1 MPFKN
6 SKVSHLI
13 PRLNVIRKQGYARAV
28 TEDQR
33 YLGSDPASAGLHEL
47 IDSRSNMMLL
57 TCHSTPVAI
66 QSFRADVLQPS
77 QEPPQAREYDSSADA
92 STPEAYNSHIQLKEN
107 FAALDAMVSEYSA
120 AEGVPPNF
128 AEIVFRN
135 PFKENGEQDA
145 SAETRGEVDS
155 VPPCSIPSY
164 TSAGSTGASAIT
176 TPGLG
181 YSSTPDQ
188 AMSCGAEFPF
198 EASEPSTPGDKTM
211 IVDHGLCG
219 ASKATPRRVY
229 GTSIEDHGVVVDGGT
244 DLLKTPKLSPSRFFT
259 SSPLPMTRTASTA
272 ESVKSSKSLTPF
284 SSSIENEGDWI
295 HSQVR
300 DFTDEIRI
308 VLKEKRAFTE
318 KNLEELEAVISTL
331 LLEENA
337 PQPSTELELII
348 KTHMDHLVK
357 EIIESKMMTSA
368 EEHSRL
374 YEVFLRALSLDR
386 KWTRRFRE
394 LYFDI
399 DFYRTDEMMN
409 SGALRGLTLASK
421 DEEQGHIWHVENP
434 RCPED
439 QKLDINPGDWWPNL
453 YCAYR
458 DGAVGTVDSTLT
470 KGRAG
475 NVVALALLTGQEV
488 NGPTLNLI
496 EYSKFGKKEDMF
508 FALITCRDPIRIL
521 RGSNLRSKYAPAA
534 GLRFRVKLFSHKLL
548 DQIQNTYRYSIML
561 ERVPGQKPF
570 NAILQIP
577 TPSQLDEWVLFEEL
591 IGRNYR
597 ERHGDVA
604 YSKWKVFEEEQRTE
618 KEQFLKTKALR
629 DAISKYTVVERKPT
643 EERESECHCDK
654 QYKQSKSSPNHPASM
669 TSPDSAHKSA
679 LEPPLKRHKASANSV
694 ATSLSH
700 NNTSNHVHDLM
711 ENSPQSLNTT
721 ARMDDLTTRKIV
733 SDNGFQPDKELEVGI
748 KCFVN
753 EQNPGFGGVLKQRC
767 ASIHL
772 LHTLLW
778 ERELSSTQQSEATA
792 SAAVPIIKDEK
803 ENVVPDSKVI
813 NSADITP
820 IKNEKGNVQPESNA
834 TLPAPTTPTKV
845 AKVETFVPD
854 SKIAT
859 PKSATPTKS
868 NCVTESRPISPMA
881 SALPVKTSA
890 EPSTIADSKVDDRP
904 KTPETP
910 TRESNAQLA
919 AGIQALTSPKRTNS
933 SAPSSEAGTAEG
945 SEISPEDEAL
955 LVGWFGSTLTKDII
969 ELYKRIL
976 AKPNAKAAS
985 FGEPLMSEPLL
996 DKRLRGII
1004 HGNIKRIFDFKI
1016 ATSAYLDTGML
1027 QIFASSGGSSWDAA
1041 PSQKCAGSQKVGSR
1055 QQPPNSRQAQK
1066 PRQQNPRQIQQ
1077 PGQPTGKLGWQD
1089 LGGEFLHFTLYKENK
1104 DTMEVISFIASR
1116 LKIKPKDFNFAGTKD
1131 RRAATVQRVSV
1142 RRQKAQSLA
1151 KLNNQ
1156 LLGSRIGNF
1165 KYEKHGLELGE
1176 LSGNQFH
1183 ITLRD
1188 CHFGDDAEMT
1198 VEARVELGNNVVGQ
1212 AIKHLEEHG
1221 FLNYFGLQRFG
1232 TFGIGTDEVGL
1243 KILSGDFKGAVDAI
1257 LTYNQTSVNTPD
1269 TGDHNFGDK
1278 ISRDDKARASAIHEF
1293 RKGNSRNY
1301 LLDTMPRKFS
1311 AELAIMRHLGNRRNQ
1326 GDYEGALMTINRNL
1340 RSMYVHAYQSL
1351 VWNSVVSE
1359 RFTRYGSAVVEGD
1372 LVLITSKLAA
1382 QDEVDESG
1390 EVVVHAAADDTAIS
1404 RDDVYQRARALTA
1417 EEAASGKYTIF
1428 DIVLPLPG
1436 FDMEYPAND
1445 IGDYYKEF
1453 MGSERG
1459 GGIDPCNM
1467 RRKNKEFSLSGSYRK
1482 MVAEVKDCS
1491 FEVKSYTD
1499 DQEQL
1504 VETDWDLLQK
1514 SRGLDPHKTRDQK
1527 PRDRQQQDARFQRQ
1541 NGNHKDARHTD
1552 QRQDV
1557 AKLREQYQGSAQLNA
1572 WKSLPDQLAITD
1584 KAVAEAADLARSQ
1597 RKLGNSEAFEVP
1609 VIKDTWIQT
1618 SPEDWT
1624 RRTGF
1629 KSTTVIGEKDSE
1641 TVKKTEG
1648 SAASPVV
1655 GPPVKSKIEAALP
1668 SVEQARD
1675 ITEETAAHPEVVA
1688 ASSAMDI
1695 DAKEL
1700 VSTEIGVKRSA
1711 DEISTAPELPSV
1723 TAEEEIKEKLVLPK
1737 VAVIFKF
1744 SLGSSTY
1751 ATMALRELMKAG
1763 GVKTYK
1769 PDFSGGR

>member
-1 MPFKN
+1 
-6 SKVSHLI
+6 
-13 PRLNVIRKQGYARAV
+13 
-28 TEDQR
+28 
-33 YLGSDPASAGLHEL
+33 
-47 IDSRSNMMLL
+47 
-57 TCHSTPVAI
+57 
-66 QSFRADVLQPS
+66 
-77 QEPPQAREYDSSADA
+77 
-92 STPEAYNSHIQLKEN
+92 
-107 FAALDAMVSEYSA
+107 
-120 AEGVPPNF
+120 
-128 AEIVFRN
+128 
-135 PFKENGEQDA
+135 
-145 SAETRGEVDS
+145 
-155 VPPCSIPSY
+155 
-164 TSAGSTGASAIT
+164 
-176 TPGLG
+176 
-181 YSSTPDQ
+181 
-188 AMSCGAEFPF
+188 
-198 EASEPSTPGDKTM
+198 M
-211 IVDHGLCG
+211 I
-219 ASKATPRRVY
+219 
-229 GTSIEDHGVVVDGGT
+229 
-244 DLLKTPKLSPSRFFT
+244 
-259 SSPLPMTRTASTA
+259 
-272 ESVKSSKSLTPF
+272 
-284 SSSIENEGDWI
+284 
-295 HSQVR
+295 
-300 DFTDEIRI
+300 
-308 VLKEKRAFTE
+308 
-318 KNLEELEAVISTL
+318 
-331 LLEENA
+331 
-337 PQPSTELELII
+337 
-348 KTHMDHLVK
+348 
-357 EIIESKMMTSA
+357 
-368 EEHSRL
+368 
-374 YEVFLRALSLDR
+374 
-386 KWTRRFRE
+386 
-394 LYFDI
+394 
-399 DFYRTDEMMN
+399 
-409 SGALRGLTLASK
+409 
-421 DEEQGHIWHVENP
+421 
-434 RCPED
+434 
-439 QKLDINPGDWWPNL
+439 
-453 YCAYR
+453 
-458 DGAVGTVDSTLT
+458 
-470 KGRAG
+470 
-475 NVVALALLTGQEV
+475 
-488 NGPTLNLI
+488 
-496 EYSKFGKKEDMF
+496 
-508 FALITCRDPIRIL
+508 
-521 RGSNLRSKYAPAA
+521 
-534 GLRFRVKLFSHKLL
+534 
-548 DQIQNTYRYSIML
+548 
-561 ERVPGQKPF
+561 
-570 NAILQIP
+570 
-577 TPSQLDEWVLFEEL
+577 
-591 IGRNYR
+591 
-597 ERHGDVA
+597 
-604 YSKWKVFEEEQRTE
+604 
-618 KEQFLKTKALR
+618 
-629 DAISKYTVVERKPT
+629 
-643 EERESECHCDK
+643 
-654 QYKQSKSSPNHPASM
+654 
-669 TSPDSAHKSA
+669 SPDSAHKSA
-679 LEPPLKRHKASANSV
+679 LEPPLKRHKTSANSV
-694 ATSLSH
+694 ATALSH
-700 NNTSNHVHDLM
+700 NNTSNHVNDLI
-711 ENSPQSLNTT
+711 ENSPPSLNTI
-721 ARMDDLTTRKIV
+721 AMMDDLTTRKIV
-733 SDNGFQPDKELEVGI
+733 SDNGFQPEKELEVGI

-767 ASIHL
+767 ASVYF
-772 LHTLLW
+772 LHTLLYTDFLVN
-778 ERELSSTQQSEATA
+778 EIEPNGTVVHLTDDQVPTVNIPKASSLSPPLSFAKSFMSSISRPHLKARKNPPSSGYPFRSLSSKNVQ
-792 SAAVPIIKDEK
+792 DEK
-803 ENVVPDSKVI
+803 ENVVPDSKMT

-845 AKVETFVPD
+845 AKVETVVPD

-859 PKSATPTKS
+859 PKYATPTKS
-868 NCVTESRPISPMA
+868 DGVTESRPVSPVA
-881 SALPVKTSA
+881 SALPVQTSA
-890 EPSTIADSKVDDRP
+890 EPATTADSKVDDRP
-904 KTPETP
+904 KTPETS

-919 AGIQALTSPKRTNS
+919 AGIQALTSPKRAKN
-933 SAPSSEAGTAEG
+933 SAPSSEAGTPEG
-945 SEISPEDEAL
+945 SEISLEDEAL
-955 LVGWFGSTLTKDII
+955 LVGWFGPTLTKEII

-985 FGEPLMSEPLL
+985 FGEPLMSQPLL

-1041 PSQKCAGSQKVGSR
+1041 PSQKCAGSQQVGGR
-1055 QQPPNSRQAQK
+1055 QQPPNSRQTQK

-1104 DTMEVISFIASR
+1104 DTMEVISFIAGR

-1188 CHFGDDAEMT
+1188 CHFGDDAELT

-1212 AIKHLEEHG
+1212 AIKHLGEHG

-1257 LTYNQTSVNTPD
+1257 LTYNETSVNTPD

-1278 ISRDDKARASAIHEF
+1278 ISRDDRARASAIHEF
-1293 RKGNSRNY
+1293 RKGVSRNY

-1359 RFTRYGSAVVEGD
+1359 RFTRYGTAVIEGD
-1372 LVLITSKLAA
+1372 LVLIMSKIAA

-1482 MVAEVKDCS
+1482 MIAEVKDCS

-1514 SRGLDPHKTRDQK
+1514 SRGLDPHKTRDPK
-1527 PRDRQQQDARFQRQ
+1527 PRDRQQQDARSQRQ
-1541 NGNHKDARHTD
+1541 SGNHKDVRHTD

-1624 RRTGF
+1624 RRTGLT
-1629 KSTTVIGEKDSE
+1629 STTVIGEKDSE

-1648 SAASPVV
+1648 STVSPIVE
-1655 GPPVKSKIEAALP
+1655 PPVKSEIDSALP
-1668 SVEQARD
+1668 SVEKARD
-1675 ITEETAAHPEVVA
+1675 VTEETVAGLEVVA
-1688 ASSAMDI
+1688 SSSAMDV
-1695 DAKEL
+1695 DVKEL

-1711 DEISTAPELPSV
+1711 DEISTAPEPPSV
-1723 TAEEEIKEKLVLPK
+1723 TAEEETKEKLVLPK
-1737 VAVIFKF
+1737 VAVIVKF